1 MVNRSTYRWSYW
13 RERLKSGFLRNV
25 FTLATGTALAQ
36 IIPVAAAPILS
47 RLFSP
52 ADYGVLA
59 LYSSIAGLAGIA
71 ATGMY
76 APAIIL
82 ARDDRE
88 AANLLALAA
97 SITAIYSVIVLLL
110 LIVFRNQLTTL
121 MRASELSWWLIM
133 VPASVFLNGL
143 LQGLTNWSNRRQ
155 QYKRLATNRVAG
167 AATGTGVQIAAG
179 AMQAGGGGLIVGLL
193 SALAVSAG
201 LLGARVLTEDR
212 ATLKQAAVP
221 DMREA
226 ARAYRRFPIYV
237 LPTEFINA
245 LTNQLPTLVLNALA
259 NTATVGLYG
268 MTQRVLGISSM
279 LIAGS
284 ITDVFKQR
292 AASDYLAN
300 GNCRDI
306 YVKTFKLLLALAVGP
321 FLILFAFG
329 PQIFSIVFGK
339 PWAPAGEFARYLS
352 IMFFFGFVSS
362 PLSYVYYIV
371 GKQRENLL
379 LHAYMATSTVVV
391 LVASYNL
398 FREPSAMI
406 LAFSL
411 NYASIYLLY
420 LVRSYRFSGGNV
432 S

>member
-1 MVNRSTYRWSYW
+1 
-13 RERLKSGFLRNV
+13 
-25 FTLATGTALAQ
+25 
-36 IIPVAAAPILS
+36 
-47 RLFSP
+47 
-52 ADYGVLA
+52 
-59 LYSSIAGLAGIA
+59 
-71 ATGMY
+71 MY
-76 APAIIL
+76 APAVIL

-97 SITAIYSVIVLLL
+97 SITAIYSLIVMLLVIV
-110 LIVFRNQLTTL
+110 FQNQLVTL
-121 MRASELSWWLIM
+121 MRASELSWWLTL
-133 VPASVFLNGL
+133 VPVSIFLNGL
-143 LQGLTNWSNRRQ
+143 LQGLTNWSNRKQ
-155 QYKRLATNRVAG
+155 QYKRLAANRVAG

-179 AMQAGGGGLIVGLL
+179 AMQTGGGGLIVGLL
-193 SALAVSAG
+193 SALGVSAG

-212 ATLKQAAVP
+212 ATLKQATLP

-226 ARAYRRFPIYV
+226 ARTYRRFPIYV

-268 MTQRVLGISSM
+268 LTQRVMGLPST

-284 ITDVFKQR
+284 VTDVFKQR
-292 AASDYLAN
+292 AASDYLAY

-306 YVKTFKLLLALAVGP
+306 YVKTFKLLLTLAVVP
-321 FLILFAFG
+321 FLILFVFG

-339 PWAPAGEFARYLS
+339 PWAPAGEYARYLS

-379 LHAYMATSTVVV
+379 LHAYMAASTVVV
-391 LVASYNL
+391 LVASYNI
-398 FREPSAMI
+398 FHEPSAMI

-411 NYASIYLLY
+411 NYASIYLIY
-420 LVRSYRFSGGNV
+420 LARSYRFSRGNV